1 MIYLRSEVVCY
12 LLFFLF
18 AFYFSPIAFS
28 GQIVVRKS
36 SEPFD
41 AFAVRDEVL
50 REYEWKEALR
60 MQQQID
66 ILQSLPLNC
75 IPFRS
80 PYHYYHCNGLFT
92 DLIYMKIKSC
102 TFRLTRLM
110 ELLHWWIKLIRL
122 LLIWFFWPYKV
133 DLSHGYKLHGERCQ
147 HPYSILSVYISA
159 SLDAIRNHD
168 SYALCW

>member
-1 MIYLRSEVVCY
+1 M
-12 LLFFLF
+12 LFFLF

-80 PYHYYHCNGLFT
+80 PYHYYHCNGLFYRPY
-92 DLIYMKIKSC
+92 LYENK
-102 TFRLTRLM
+102 
-110 ELLHWWIKLIRL
+110 EL
-122 LLIWFFWPYKV
+122 
-133 DLSHGYKLHGERCQ
+133 
-147 HPYSILSVYISA
+147 YIQV
-159 SLDAIRNHD
+159 DAID
-168 SYALCW
+168 GTSTLMDKID